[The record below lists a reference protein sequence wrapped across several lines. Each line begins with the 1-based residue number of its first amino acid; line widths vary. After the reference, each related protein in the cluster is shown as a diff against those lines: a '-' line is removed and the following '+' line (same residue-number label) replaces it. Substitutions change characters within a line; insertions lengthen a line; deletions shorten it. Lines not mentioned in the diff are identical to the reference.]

1 MGAIPDIS
9 PIDPSPVGRKPT
21 ERSVRIVSLQDDF
34 VAVDK
39 DQREPVAPAR
49 DGAPAR
55 VWSRAAGAAMAP
67 GAFSSPDRV
76 PQPKFRARGLHLEL
90 LRNPSRLVHLYFH
103 LYPLLVFTHIPL
115 QTYFDFNAVFILFQY
130 VF

>member
-1 MGAIPDIS
+1 MGGLPDPS
-9 PIDPSPVGRKPT
+9 PIETTPVGRKPT

-34 VAVDK
+34 VVVDK
-39 DQREPVAPAR
+39 DQREPVPPGR

-55 VWSRAAGAAMAP
+55 VWSRAAGAALTP
-67 GAFSSPDRV
+67 GVFALPDRV
-76 PQPKFRARGLHLEL
+76 PQPRFRARGLHLEL
-90 LRNPSRLVHLYFH
+90 LRNPSRLVHFYFH

-115 QTYFDFNAVFILFQY
+115 QSYFDFNAVFILLQY